1 MNSRPLNPY
10 LLAGVGITSILL
22 LASKNNRNKV
32 QSPAV
37 KMKGML
43 PDRFLNDTVPTEKLG
58 HPDPHNIEDNKMVD
72 EGAMYSV
79 NYYNETV
86 QQ

>member
-1 MNSRPLNPY
+1 MNSRPLNSY

-22 LASKNNRNKV
+22 LTSKTNRNKL
-32 QSPAV
+32 QTLTV
-37 KMKGML
+37 KMKEML
-43 PDRFLNDTVPTEKLG
+43 PGRLKNDTVPTDKLG

-72 EGAMYSV
+72 EGAQYSV
-79 NYYNETV
+79 QYYNETV

>member
-1 MNSRPLNPY
+1 
-10 LLAGVGITSILL
+10 
-22 LASKNNRNKV
+22 
-32 QSPAV
+32 
-37 KMKGML
+37 MKGML
-43 PDRFLNDTVPTEKLG
+43 PERFLNDTVPTEKLG

>member
-1 MNSRPLNPY
+1 MNSRPFNPY
-10 LLAGVGITSILL
+10 LLAGVGIASILL
-22 LASKNNRNKV
+22 LASKNNRFKV
-32 QSPAV
+32 QSLAV
-37 KMKGML
+37 KMKGMI

-79 NYYNETV
+79 NYYNEKV

>member
-1 MNSRPLNPY
+1 MNSRPLYPY

-32 QSPAV
+32 QSLAV
-37 KMKGML
+37 KMKGMI
-43 PDRFLNDTVPTEKLG
+43 PGRFLNDTVQNEKLG
-58 HPDPHNIEDNKMVD
+58 NPDPHNIEDNKMVD
-72 EGAMYSV
+72 EGALYSV

>member
-10 LLAGVGITSILL
+10 LLVGVGITSILL

-32 QSPAV
+32 QSLAV
-37 KMKGML
+37 KMKGMI
-43 PDRFLNDTVPTEKLG
+43 PDRFLNDTVPAEKLG

-72 EGAMYSV
+72 EGSMYSV
-79 NYYNETV
+79 QYYNETV